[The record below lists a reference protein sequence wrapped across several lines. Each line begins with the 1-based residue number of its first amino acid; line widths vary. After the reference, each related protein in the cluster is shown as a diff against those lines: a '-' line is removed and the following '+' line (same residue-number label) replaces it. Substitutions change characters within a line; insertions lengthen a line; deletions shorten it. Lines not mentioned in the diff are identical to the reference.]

1 MTEEDG
7 SEARRFMSGAARE
20 SGADGVLPGPDSQ
33 ATEDIGDVIGG
44 SALHWPAC
52 ECGRAVCP
60 DYASPAPDGGSAAD
74 GLRARLAERNKQ
86 SRARGEG
93 EES

>member
-1 MTEEDG
+1 MGGMTEEDG
-7 SEARRFMSGAARE
+7 N
-20 SGADGVLPGPDSQ
+20 
-33 ATEDIGDVIGG
+33 EDIGDVVGG

-60 DYASPAPDGGSAAD
+60 DYVSPVPDGGSAAD

-86 SRARGEG
+86 SRDRAEG
-93 EES
+93 EEG